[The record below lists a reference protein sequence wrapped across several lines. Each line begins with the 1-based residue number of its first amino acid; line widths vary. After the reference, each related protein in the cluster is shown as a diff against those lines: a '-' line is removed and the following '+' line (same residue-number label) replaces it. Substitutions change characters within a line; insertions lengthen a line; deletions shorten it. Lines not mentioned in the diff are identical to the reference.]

1 MNKKFPYRRILL
13 YVIFI
18 FTVIQIT
25 SCKKVASVNN
35 AAIYTPPPPPPI
47 PLAVAGFWS
56 EDPYYSGDA
65 NTYYPAGFVNISI
78 DGGPLIKLY
87 YVLPPTGPT
96 DCNTTG
102 VMKIQV
108 SIGQHSW
115 QAFNLYTNSLIR
127 SGTFIITSPLCQLV
141 KIL

>member
-1 MNKKFPYRRILL
+1 MNKKFQIKTLLL

-18 FTVIQIT
+18 ISVIQIT
-25 SCKKVASVNN
+25 SCKKDSPASV
-35 AAIYTPPPPPPI
+35 AIVTPPPPPI

-78 DGGPLIKLY
+78 DGGALIKLY
-87 YVLPPTGPT
+87 YTLPPTGPT
-96 DCNTTG
+96 DCNTIG

-108 SIGQHSW
+108 SIGHHSW
-115 QAFNLYTNSLIR
+115 QAFNLNTNSLIR
-127 SGTFIITSPLCQLV
+127 SGTFTITSQLCQLV